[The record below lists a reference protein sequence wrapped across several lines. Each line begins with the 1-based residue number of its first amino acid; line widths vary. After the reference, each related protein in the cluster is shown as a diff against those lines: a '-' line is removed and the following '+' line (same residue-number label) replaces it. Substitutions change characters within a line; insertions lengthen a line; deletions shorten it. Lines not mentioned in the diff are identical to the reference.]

1 MNAVKEPMVIPK
13 TFHRFLSEPLTMR
26 SRVLL
31 AIAVIPL
38 VMAFKCPLWR
48 ISMEAPQYPR
58 GLWMEIYA
66 HSVTGGDDGQHLQ
79 EINTLNHYIGMKPID
94 RAALS
99 DLDWLP
105 FALGALVL
113 LTLRVAAIGTV
124 GGLVDLV
131 VLTTYVGGFGLARFY
146 YKLYVFGHALDP
158 RAPVKVEPF
167 TPVMLGTKQI
177 GNFTTH
183 AMPQAATF
191 LIGAFATVCLG
202 VLVVRL
208 VSGYRA
214 VRTAS

>member
-1 MNAVKEPMVIPK
+1 MSESIHTPR
-13 TFHRFLSEPLTMR
+13 TFQRFLAEPLTAK
-26 SRVLL
+26 SRALL
-31 AIAVIPL
+31 FAALVPL
-38 VMAFKCPLWR
+38 VASFWFPLWR

-66 HSVTGGDDGQHLQ
+66 YSIVGGDDGQHLQ
-79 EINTLNHYIGMKPID
+79 EINTLNHYIGMRPID

-105 FALGALVL
+105 FGLGALVL

-131 VLTTYVGGFGLARFY
+131 VLTAYIGGFGLARFY

-158 RAPVKVEPF
+158 QAPVKIQPF
-167 TPVMLGTKQI
+167 TPVMLGTKQV

-183 AMPQAATF
+183 AWPQAATF
-191 LIGAFATVCLG
+191 LISAFAITCIG
-202 VLVVRL
+202 VLAMRL
-208 VSGYRA
+208 YAGYRA
-214 VRTAS
+214 ARVARA